1 MRSLPRNSPQAAA
14 RIVALLLI
22 ADGHVSR
29 REIDALHSAD
39 LERAL
44 GLAPNE
50 FGTVMHQLCEDLMA
64 SAYGSGD
71 LSATVDEHALAGLMQ
86 EVDDPA
92 LRLSIL
98 RLADVAGCADQHWSE
113 GEARVLAAMQQHWG
127 VLAGVQLPEPSSSL
141 A

>member
-14 RIVALLLI
+14 RILALLLV
-22 ADGHVSR
+22 ADGHVCR
-29 REIDALHSAD
+29 REIDALQSAD

-44 GLAPNE
+44 GLTPDE
-50 FGTVMHQLCEDLMA
+50 FGKVMHQLCEDLMA
-64 SAYGSGD
+64 SAYGSSD
-71 LSATVDEHALAGLMQ
+71 MSATVDEQILASLMQ
-86 EVDDPA
+86 ELSDPA

-98 RLADVAGCADQHWSE
+98 RLADVAGCADQHWSA